1 MFRFDL
7 EPAIPL
13 LTVTQKGV
21 WTAATVATFEPAFR
35 QELKRLLVSGRP
47 TSLIVEIK
55 ATVPRNLLVTEAL
68 CAMVARLGHLNADR
82 TAVVS
87 ALGFADLQAGRI
99 SDPNTRI
106 FTSIVQARGWV
117 TNKPADSL
125 GMTSGNEPSDASPE
139 GSVVHVRGP
148 ADVDFVLTPA
158 AALETA
164 KRISDAAVEVLLE
177 TASAKAQRVIPM

>member
-7 EPAIPL
+7 EPALPL

-35 QELKRLLVSGRP
+35 QELKLLLVSGRP
-47 TSLIVEIK
+47 TSLIIEIR
-55 ATVPRNLLVTEAL
+55 ATAPRDLLVTEAL
-68 CAMVARLGHLNADR
+68 RAMVARLGHLKADR

-87 ALGFADLQAGRI
+87 SLGFADLQAGRI
-99 SDPNTRI
+99 SDPTTRI
-106 FTSIVQARGWV
+106 FTSIVQARDWV
-117 TNKPADSL
+117 TNKPSESL
-125 GMTSGNEPSDASPE
+125 SMTSSNEPSDASPE
-139 GSVVHVRGP
+139 GPVVHVRGP

-164 KRISDAAVEVLLE
+164 RRISDAAVEVLLE
-177 TASAKAQRVIPM
+177 TASATAQRVIPM